1 MIITNKVSGEL
12 VVRMTEDEFNFL
24 RRAVM
29 GLLVNTPTQ
38 ALATHTGLNLDQITV
53 IVDNMIAEADRLD
66 IEY

>member
-12 VVRMTEDEFNFL
+12 VIRMTEDEFNFL